1 LLLAQ
6 AHLAQGAA
14 MADKSRYVDLIG
26 DATRQKRRRREEK
39 QVVAKTVFDEPEEQ
53 PQPERR
59 LSNWPPARFA
69 RWRLENI
76 TPWRMKM
83 KGWTYK
89 DWT

>member
-1 LLLAQ
+1 
-6 AHLAQGAA
+6 

-26 DATRQKRRRREEK
+26 DATRQKRRRREESH
-39 QVVAKTVFDEPEEQ
+39 VVAKTVFDEPEE

-69 RWRLENI
+69 KWRLENI
-76 TPWRMKM
+76 TPWKMKV